1 MDTQAL
7 TLITTAASLGV
18 LHTLIGPDHYIPFV
32 AMGKARGWSLMRT
45 MWITLICGMGH
56 VLSSVLIGAVGIA
69 IGSAVG
75 DVEWL
80 EASRGDVAKW
90 MLIAFGLV
98 YMVWGLRAAGKR
110 HVHAHR
116 HGGGD
121 NATPW
126 VLFLVFVF
134 GPCEVLIPLLMYPA
148 AAANASLCL
157 TVALV
162 FSLCTVATMLVSVVA
177 LRYGLSLLPDR
188 IQQGL
193 HRYAHALAGGSI
205 FTCGLLIHLGL

>member
-1 MDTQAL
+1 MDAQAL

-32 AMGKARGWSLMRT
+32 AMGQARSWSLMKT
-45 MWITLICGMGH
+45 VWITLICGMGH
-56 VLSSVLIGAVGIA
+56 VLSSVVIGTIGIA
-69 IGSAVG
+69 VGSAVG
-75 DVEWL
+75 DIEWL
-80 EASRGDVAKW
+80 EASRGDIAKW

-110 HVHAHR
+110 RVHAHEHS
-116 HGGGD
+116 HGD
-121 NATPW
+121 KATPW

-148 AAANASLCL
+148 AAANTSLCL
-157 TVALV
+157 AVALV

-177 LRYGLSLLPDR
+177 LRYGLSLLPGR
-188 IQQGL
+188 IQNGL
-193 HRYAHALAGGSI
+193 HRYSHALAGGSI
-205 FTCGLLIHLGL
+205 FTCGLLIHIGL